1 MARILHVIPYA
12 KLFPPR
18 NGGQLRCFHV
28 LRELARENEVHAI
41 LLQPRSELQG
51 ERNGYTFPNRVRV
64 YGPAQTPP
72 PSTIF
77 DLLPA
82 KLNSALHYRWL
93 RRSWRG
99 PAEGTVLQIYHLL
112 EDILRRVQID
122 VVIFEHLHGMM
133 ASPIVRRLSRQSVRI
148 LHAYNVDSDLHEQL
162 LNAGNKVTPADLFLV
177 RYTRWLES
185 NLDRFVDTF
194 WACSEIDRAKLET
207 MNQGRVR
214 GFTIRTGV
222 DTTMLQ
228 YDDRPD
234 KFKSREILFCGSLD
248 YSPNRN
254 GLLWFHKSIWPLVRE
269 RLPQVRLIVIGKGE
283 TGSTFSSLRSD
294 PTVDF
299 IGEVESVVPYYQR
312 SSCVIVS
319 LLEGSGTRIKI
330 LESMSLGNPV
340 VSTRIGAEGIE
351 AEHGREIL
359 LADTPQEFAAAI
371 SCLLGNQELFEMMRR
386 AGRRLVEKKYDWQ
399 WIGIEINR
407 IIDEVTQN
415 REQWK
420 QPS

>member
-28 LRELARENEVHAI
+28 LRELARENEVHAVI
-41 LLQPRSELQG
+41 LQPESELRG
-51 ERNGYTFPNRVRV
+51 KRNGYTFPDCVRV

-72 PSTIF
+72 PWTVF

-82 KLNSALHYRWL
+82 RLNSALHYRWL
-93 RRSWRG
+93 RRSWNG

-112 EDILRRVQID
+112 TDILRRVPID

-133 ASPIVRRLSRQSVRI
+133 ASSIVRRFSRESVHI
-148 LHAYNVDSDLHEQL
+148 LHAYNVDSDLHEQV
-162 LNAGNKVTPADLFLV
+162 LNAGNKVTPADLSLLGNM
-177 RYTRWLES
+177 RWLES
-185 NLDRFVDTF
+185 NLHRFVDTF
-194 WACSEIDRAKLET
+194 WACSEIDRAKLEA

-214 GFTIRTGV
+214 GFTIRTGI
-222 DTTMLQ
+222 DTARLQ
-228 YDDRPD
+228 YDVRPD
-234 KFKSREILFCGSLD
+234 KFNSREILFCGSLD

-254 GLLWFHKSIWPLVRE
+254 GLLWFHESIWPHIQA
-269 RLPQVRLIVIGKGE
+269 RLPQVRLVVIGQGE

-312 SSCVIVS
+312 CGCVIVP

-330 LESMSLGNPV
+330 LEAMSLGNPV

-359 LADTPQEFAAAI
+359 LADEPEQFAAAI
-371 SCLLGNQELFEMMRR
+371 SRLLENQQLFDAVRC
-386 AGRRLVEKKYDWQ
+386 AGRRLVEEKYDWRT
-399 WIGIEINR
+399 IGDEINR
-407 IIDEVTQN
+407 IIKEVTYN
-415 REQWK
+415 GRN
-420 QPS
+420 